1 MEIDIERLRKDL
13 ENYFGAAMFN
23 GFPVAMMDLEDVKR
37 ADDDELIEIARRSGF
52 NINNYRIQDFE
63 R

>member
-23 GFPVAMMDLEDVKR
+23 GFPAAMMDLEDVKR